1 MKKSNVSENDNQSKL
16 NSLYEQIIEHNKKY
30 HQDNNPSIS
39 DAEYDELVREAIE
52 IEKEFPELKQTN
64 SPTDLVGSE
73 PLEGFAK
80 IQHKIP
86 MLSIQNAKIE
96 PSLTT
101 LAVGQRVQFQR
112 LGYYTL
118 DTDATPSNLVFN
130 KIVGLRDT
138 WAKKQ

>member
-1 MKKSNVSENDNQSKL
+1 MKKSNVSENDNKSKL

-39 DAEYDELVREAIE
+39 DAEYDVLVREAIE
-52 IEKEFPELKQTN
+52 IEKEFPEFKQTN

-86 MLSIQNAKIE
+86 MLSIQNAKNIDE
-96 PSLTT
+96 
-101 LAVGQRVQFQR
+101 VNNWV
-112 LGYYTL
+112 
-118 DTDATPSNLVFN
+118 D
-130 KIVGLRDT
+130 GLKNFYFLRI
-138 WAKKQ
+138 KKK